1 LNDKEID
8 QYNSGYVFE
17 DPWPK
22 NIVPIKNWDTDY

>member
-1 LNDKEID
+1 MCFLSDKEIE

-22 NIVPIKNWDTDY
+22 NIAQINI

>member
-1 LNDKEID
+1 LNDKEIE

-22 NIVPIKNWDTDY
+22 NIAPIKI

>member
-1 LNDKEID
+1 MLLDYKEIE

-22 NIVPIKNWDTDY
+22 NIVPIKI